1 MSSRQRNNRGRGLG
15 EGMSMVGR
23 AAGSRTNR
31 KRGSVSWWAGRGRW
45 AYEMVLV
52 VYSLTLCIKDCEIEL
67 GG

>member
-1 MSSRQRNNRGRGLG
+1 
-15 EGMSMVGR
+15 MSMVGR